1 MTQTV
6 RLCCSSCGAF
16 FAPNR
21 RSRPLLW
28 LVSSLAL
35 GFLLACAPEREE
47 QAETPPKAELSPGAT
62 IRVDDPLTGGL
73 GYWTLTLP
81 ADYTP
86 DRPWPVIFNLH
97 ALEAEPGPW
106 PFSALAGSQGY
117 VIVGVEY
124 VQRGL
129 KGINRVV
136 EADNLRRVHAMVAD
150 RVSIDESAR
159 ILGGF
164 SKGGWAASNAAERT
178 SELWDGLVIMGSGR
192 SSTPSA
198 DGLQGKPL
206 FIGIGETDGERESAA
221 GAAAFYE
228 QLGAEVTFEVFEGV
242 GHTVGTDNPIL
253 NQWLQDRRAP

>member
-6 RLCCSSCGAF
+6 RPFRSSGGALF
-16 FAPNR
+16 GPTR
-21 RSRPLLW
+21 CPRILLR
-28 LVSSLAL
+28 LALSMAL
-35 GFLLACAPEREE
+35 GFVLACTPEQEE
-47 QAETPPKAELSPGAT
+47 QAETSPKSELSPGTT

-86 DRPWPVIFNLH
+86 DRRWPVIFNLH
-97 ALEAEPGPW
+97 ALDAEPGPW

-129 KGINRVV
+129 EGINRVV
-136 EADNLRRVHAMVAD
+136 EADNLRRVYTMVAD
-150 RVSIDESAR
+150 KVSIDQSAR

-178 SELWDGLVIMGSGR
+178 SELWDGVVIMGSGR

-198 DGLQGKPL
+198 DGLKGKPL

-221 GAAAFYE
+221 GAAVFYE

-242 GHTVGTDNPIL
+242 GHTVGTDNPTL
-253 NQWLQDRRAP
+253 NQWLQDRKAR